1 MEPCASS
8 FFLHFPGPPAK
19 GPAEEYGDGLLY
31 LEVGYDESQ
40 IWSDFKKIKDA
51 MDRHVPLTIFIPW
64 THYCMMERQQ
74 LFKMEQNK
82 KYDKSPY
89 HLLAKRTDKAGVGG
103 EGTDTYPGLA

>member
-1 MEPCASS
+1 
-8 FFLHFPGPPAK
+8 
-19 GPAEEYGDGLLY
+19 
-31 LEVGYDESQ
+31 
-40 IWSDFKKIKDA
+40 

-103 EGTDTYPGLA
+103 EDTDTYIEVPTLRAYLKILFKLLPAQHKGLTLAVTDLHELWAVKDELRLWQ